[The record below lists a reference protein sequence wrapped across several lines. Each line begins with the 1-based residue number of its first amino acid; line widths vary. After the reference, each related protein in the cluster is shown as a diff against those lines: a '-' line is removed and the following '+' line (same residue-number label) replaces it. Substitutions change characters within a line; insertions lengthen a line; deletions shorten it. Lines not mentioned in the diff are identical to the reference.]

1 MAIVSNLIL
10 GMSII
15 AWIGLS
21 NLEKINDALGDIV
34 QVKAAR
40 VSHAQSIE
48 TDFYRMLSLQQELI
62 IEDDPK
68 SMPSLV
74 EKMTAV
80 RKTMLAR
87 MDEILKI
94 STVSEREEILEFKM
108 HEEAW
113 WVAAKEIEKLAF
125 EGKDKEAVA
134 KQRSANA
141 LSDSALSIVR
151 DLVSEDQK
159 QMQQADDTAEVTY
172 AKSRHLMISVA
183 STMSVLGVAFSVF
196 IMLSLSKIIA
206 KIIANLTEGSR
217 QVSEAAAQIAAS
229 SEMLAEASTEQAS
242 SLEETVATI
251 EEMTSIVSGNA
262 QNAVQA
268 SKLSNGT
275 NEIAN
280 RGEQDIRVLVQSMAD
295 LSKQSKQIADIITV
309 IEDIAFQTNI
319 LALNAAVEAARAGEQ
334 GKGFSVVADAVRT
347 LAQRSAGASKDIAI
361 LIKQSVEKIEQGSRQ
376 ASLSGQVLSDLQQ
389 SANKVAQ
396 INTAIAAANEEQA
409 NGVIQISKAMNQLDQ
424 VTQVNAATSEEAAA
438 SAEELSAQAK
448 MLDRVVG
455 ELVIAIRGKAAV
467 KIDVVSVAT
476 AMTIAE
482 KSPKKS
488 GPKLVQAS

>member
-1 MAIVSNLIL
+1 
-10 GMSII
+10 
-15 AWIGLS
+15 
-21 NLEKINDALGDIV
+21 
-34 QVKAAR
+34 
-40 VSHAQSIE
+40 
-48 TDFYRMLSLQQELI
+48 
-62 IEDDPK
+62 
-68 SMPSLV
+68 
-74 EKMTAV
+74 
-80 RKTMLAR
+80 
-87 MDEILKI
+87 
-94 STVSEREEILEFKM
+94 
-108 HEEAW
+108 
-113 WVAAKEIEKLAF
+113 
-125 EGKDKEAVA
+125 
-134 KQRSANA
+134 
-141 LSDSALSIVR
+141 
-151 DLVSEDQK
+151 
-159 QMQQADDTAEVTY
+159 MQQADDTAEVTY